1 MIQLFVKENKG
12 DNHRLTIR
20 DNRGEILY
28 LIEGYWGKKDDVINL
43 FNLNKQLLLQAK
55 QTNFSPFFKF
65 DLIQKRE
72 NIGSIRKHPGFFGI
86 RDAFFTV
93 QPNDWIIKGDFEQL
107 DFTVF
112 ENEQKIVTYK
122 KLSPHAN
129 YLYSMQVKRERDII
143 LASLLVI
150 LLDHYSRMK
159 ETDDTSDKISEVG
172 FNLGFLSYK
181 SYPHFYFNKEK
192 TLKKNS

>member
-1 MIQLFVKENKG
+1 MVKLFVKENNG
-12 DNHRLTIR
+12 ENSRLTIHN
-20 DNRGEILY
+20 NRGEILY

-43 FNLNKQLLLQAK
+43 FNLNRQLLLQAK

-72 NIGSIRKHPGFFGI
+72 IVGSIRKHPGFFGI

-93 QPNDWIIKGDFEQL
+93 QPNDWIIKGDFEKQ
-107 DFTVF
+107 DFIIF
-112 ENEQKIVTYK
+112 ENEQKIVSYK
-122 KLSPHAN
+122 KLSPNAN
-129 YLYSMQVKRERDII
+129 YLYSILVKRDQDIL

-150 LLDHYSRMK
+150 LLDHYSRVK
-159 ETDDTSDKISEVG
+159 ESEEISEETAEAD
-172 FNLGFLSYK
+172 FNLGFLNYK

-192 TLKKNS
+192 TFKKTR